1 MEGGTLNYT
10 AIIYTATLAV
20 GWSHMAP
27 FLGWTGVVAVIK
39 KEGIKDVLLSPMRVG
54 DFRKNQE
61 IQDIV
66 ISAVR
71 KMKEIVSEYKSNNSM
86 NESLDKEITEKK

>member
-1 MEGGTLNYT
+1 M
-10 AIIYTATLAV
+10 
-20 GWSHMAP
+20 
-27 FLGWTGVVAVIK
+27 
-39 KEGIKDVLLSPMRVG
+39 SPMRVG

-71 KMKEIVSEYKSNNSM
+71 KMKEKVSENKSNNSM

>member
-1 MEGGTLNYT
+1 M
-10 AIIYTATLAV
+10 
-20 GWSHMAP
+20 
-27 FLGWTGVVAVIK
+27 
-39 KEGIKDVLLSPMRVG
+39 LLSPMRVG

-71 KMKEIVSEYKSNNSM
+71 KMKEKVSEYKSNNSM
-86 NESLDKEITEKK
+86 NESLDKEITENR

>member
-1 MEGGTLNYT
+1 M
-10 AIIYTATLAV
+10 AV
-20 GWSHMAP
+20 GWPYMAP
-27 FLGWTGVVAVIK
+27 FLGWTGIAAVIK
-39 KEGIKDVLLSPMRVG
+39 KRGSQGRPVSPMRVG

-71 KMKEIVSEYKSNNSM
+71 KMKEKVSENKSNNSM